1 MSSTFNYSDFYATS
15 AAAIPLF
22 YLAVFVQEGNV
33 ISDTARLI
41 KSGIDSTREL
51 AKKWLASMYNHLKD
65 QNEPG
70 IRGIGSKCGLITAF
84 VIPFILILVV
94 PFILA
99 AVGFLLLAA
108 VFAGVLSE
116 GISIWALF
124 YHSDNLPLREIVLWA
139 MLGLLGVM
147 SVKPAVQIMKD
158 LPWSSIFSRESATQA
173 APDGVGG
180 RSGDASED
188 RAPVGVALSQAELM
202 EILLLGLLDSRGSR
216 LAPWRASLPGPRP
229 AADDNGAGGRI
240 HGWSGPARQWRSQ

>member
-1 MSSTFNYSDFYATS
+1 MDSSFNYSDFYVTS

-33 ISDTARLI
+33 ISDTAELI
-41 KSGIDSTREL
+41 KSGIAATREL
-51 AKKWLASMYNHLKD
+51 AKKWLAFMYNHLKD

-70 IRGIGSKCGLITAF
+70 IRGIGAKCGLITVF
-84 VIPFILILVV
+84 VIPFILILII

-99 AVGFLLLAA
+99 AVGLLLLAA

-147 SVKPAVQIMKD
+147 SVKPAVHVTKD
-158 LPWSSIFSRESATQA
+158 LLWSSIFSRGPATPA
-173 APDGVGG
+173 AP
-180 RSGDASED
+180 DASED
-188 RAPVGVALSQAELM
+188 RAPAGAALSQAELA

-216 LAPWRASLPGPRP
+216 LAPWRVSLPGPRSAP
-229 AADDNGAGGRI
+229 DDNGAGDRL

>member
-1 MSSTFNYSDFYATS
+1 MDSSFNYSDFYVTS

-33 ISDTARLI
+33 ISDTAELI
-41 KSGIDSTREL
+41 KSGIAATREL
-51 AKKWLASMYNHLKD
+51 AKKWLAFMYNHLKD

-70 IRGIGSKCGLITAF
+70 IRGIGAKCGLITVF
-84 VIPFILILVV
+84 VIPFILILII

-99 AVGFLLLAA
+99 AVGLLLLAA

-147 SVKPAVQIMKD
+147 SV
-158 LPWSSIFSRESATQA
+158 S
-173 APDGVGG
+173 
-180 RSGDASED
+180 
-188 RAPVGVALSQAELM
+188 
-202 EILLLGLLDSRGSR
+202 
-216 LAPWRASLPGPRP
+216 
-229 AADDNGAGGRI
+229 
-240 HGWSGPARQWRSQ
+240 